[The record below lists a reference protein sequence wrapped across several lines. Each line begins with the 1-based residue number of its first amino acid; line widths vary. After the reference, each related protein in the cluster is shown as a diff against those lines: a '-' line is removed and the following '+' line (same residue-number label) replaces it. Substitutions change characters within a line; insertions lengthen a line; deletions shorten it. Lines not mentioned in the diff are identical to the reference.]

1 MKNRLFGFVSDGQ
14 SRMREAIKTE
24 VEREY
29 EAKLAATEGYWE
41 KATIKV
47 EINREV
53 DRRMKEIAS
62 PYSLWI

>member
-1 MKNRLFGFVSDGQ
+1 MKKHLFGFVVDGQ

-29 EAKLAATEGYWE
+29 EARLAATEGYWE
-41 KATIKV
+41 KAAIKV
-47 EINREV
+47 EMNREV
-53 DRRMKEIAS
+53 ERRMNEIAS